1 MSLRLK
7 TILGVGLIEAIL
19 LVILIT
25 SILDY
30 MRTSNEE
37 SMENY
42 VLTSTELFAITTKD
56 SILSFDLAS
65 LETFVEEVLKN
76 QGLLY
81 VRIIGVNG
89 NELVSGGNQ
98 SYLGQPFM
106 VDDSYQSVTDH
117 VYDTRTP
124 LTVDNVIYGHI
135 EMGFSTERIETAIAK
150 ARQLAVTIA
159 LIKMILVA
167 FFSFIL
173 GVYLTKQLKVLCVSA
188 KQVAAGN
195 LEQQINVAS
204 RDEVGDV
211 AQSFNKMIEIL
222 KQSKKE
228 TEKYHDELIE
238 LNKNLE
244 QRVACSAQEIIRQK
258 RKLESVYGELSSAQ
272 QKISQLENYDQL
284 TGFVNRECFISILE
298 DRIASID
305 QQLTGAILL
314 LSVDHF
320 KRINDSIGSDNADQ
334 LLIEVGK
341 RISHCV
347 TDEEIIAR
355 PGSDTFLLIL
365 HEYSMNESETKM
377 MSLSMGDT
385 FLHEI
390 ALPLR
395 MHNEVMYITASIG
408 IALFDHTQDA
418 KSVLRHAEY
427 ACHYAKNNGRDKASY
442 FEEQMQSAVSKRFQL
457 EQDLREAV
465 ENDDL
470 FLVFQPQIKSEDKDR
485 IACNSLEVLV
495 RWIHPE
501 EGFIPPNVFVEIA
514 EESQFIVTLGN
525 WIANNAC
532 KQIKAWEQ
540 RGVFFDHVAIN
551 ISPIQ
556 FKQEDFV
563 ETITEIIQSHQ
574 LTPNR
579 IMLEITEGVIIDNP
593 DDIIEKIISLKERGI
608 KISVD
613 DFGTGYSSLGYLKRL
628 PLDELKIDRSFIQEI
643 ENDYSD
649 SVITEVVISMAKHF
663 GYQVIAEGVETE
675 AQKNIL
681 IEKGCYYF
689 QGYFFS
695 KPLLPEKIPP
705 YLLSIQPHRYNKN
718 ICNTYGQP
726 NVEN

>member
-7 TILGVGLIEAIL
+7 TILGVGFIEAIL
-19 LVILIT
+19 LVILIS
-25 SILDY
+25 SILNY

-42 VLTSTELFAITTKD
+42 VLTTTELFATTTKD
-56 SILSFDLAS
+56 AVLSFDLAS
-65 LETFVEEVLKN
+65 LETFVEEILKN

-81 VRIIGVNG
+81 VRIVDVNG
-89 NELVSGGNQ
+89 NELVTGGEQ
-98 SYLGQPFM
+98 SYLDQPFS
-106 VDDSYQSVTDH
+106 VDQNYQTVTDH

-124 LTVDNVIYGHI
+124 VTVDDVVYGHI
-135 EMGFSTERIETAIAK
+135 EMGISTERIETAIAK
-150 ARQLAVTIA
+150 ARRLAATIA
-159 LIKMILVA
+159 LIEMVLVA
-167 FFSFIL
+167 LFSFIL
-173 GVYLTKQLKVLCVSA
+173 GVYLTKQLKVLRVST
-188 KQVAAGN
+188 KEVAAGN
-195 LEQQINVAS
+195 LEHQVEVTS
-204 RDEVGDV
+204 RDEVGEV
-211 AQSFNKMIEIL
+211 AQSFNKMIVSL

-228 TEKYHDELIE
+228 TEKYHDELLE

-244 QRVACSAQEIIRQK
+244 QRVERRTREIVRQK
-258 RKLESVYGELSSAQ
+258 RKLDSAYSELTNAQ
-272 QKISQLENYDQL
+272 QEISQLENYDQL
-284 TGFVNRECFISILE
+284 TGFVNRECFISLLE
-298 DRIASID
+298 QQISSMGK
-305 QQLTGAILL
+305 QLTGAILL
-314 LSVDHF
+314 LSIDHF
-320 KRINDSIGSDNADQ
+320 KRVNDSIGSDDADQ
-334 LLIEVGK
+334 LLIEVGR
-341 RISHCV
+341 RINHCV
-347 TDEEIIAR
+347 TPEEIIAR
-355 PGSDTFLLIL
+355 PGSDMFLLIL
-365 HEYSMNESETKM
+365 HEHSLDESETKM
-377 MSLSMGDT
+377 TSLSMADT
-385 FLHEI
+385 LLHEI
-390 ALPLR
+390 SLPLR
-395 MHNEVMYITASIG
+395 MGDEVLHITASIG
-408 IALFDHTQDA
+408 IALFDHVMDA
-418 KSVLRHAEY
+418 KLVLRHAEY
-427 ACHYAKNNGRDKASY
+427 ACHYSKINGRDQASY
-442 FEEQMQSAVSKRFQL
+442 FEDQMQSAVNKRFQL

-470 FLVFQPQIKSEDKDR
+470 FLVFQPQIKSEDKFR

-532 KQIKAWEQ
+532 KQVRAWQEE
-540 RGVFFDHVAIN
+540 GIVFDHVAIN

-556 FKQEDFV
+556 FKQENFV
-563 ETITEIIQSHQ
+563 ETITGIIQSHQ
-574 LTPNR
+574 LSPDR

-593 DDIIEKIISLKERGI
+593 DDIIEKIIALKECGI

-681 IEKGCYYF
+681 VEKGCHYF

-695 KPLLPEKIPP
+695 KPLSPEDIPP

-718 ICNTYGQP
+718 ICDIYGQP
-726 NVEN
+726 KVEL